1 VVHLREAS
9 LGPRILLRIH
19 SGKCRRMGF
28 RCIRHFMPHP
38 SRKFGNVKIY
48 LTDRQ
53 VLRLLCI
60 GGRCN
65 LFTVRSI
72 QSTENVHDEP
82 IPTHRALR
90 AGASSGF
97 SHDRFRTRFPVGVA
111 DDVIVI
117 RHSCLILRVTQGR
130 AGLSQ
135 TPMYS
140 LNLLDIRNGC
150 LCTRS
155 WDNRP
160 VARPPESRVSRDAG
174 IAVGY
179 LARAT
184 DLRGKSDCGCAAA
197 L

>member
-1 VVHLREAS
+1 MWFTSGR
-9 LGPRILLRIH
+9 LL
-19 SGKCRRMGF
+19 SGLN
-28 RCIRHFMPHP
+28 PTE
-38 SRKFGNVKIY
+38 FGNVKIY

-53 VLRLLCI
+53 VLRLLYI

-82 IPTHRALR
+82 IPTHRALC

-140 LNLLDIRNGC
+140 LILLDIRNGR

-160 VARPPESRVSRDAG
+160 VALGKWSALPRQDWGRGQEPEGPDPSKHCLEG
-174 IAVGY
+174 AVEPCV
-179 LARAT
+179 L
-184 DLRGKSDCGCAAA
+184 L
-197 L
+197 